1 MMLLV
6 NITDHTTLHCSHQQH
21 MKLNCIASRRPGVWF
36 GYYFIRSEKII
47 LIHNL
52 FIGLPQ
58 SNRIGIQLFST
69 SISVLLAR
77 ASPPL
82 SPRLIDPPPD
92 DDTEDDLMLLLM
104 EEVDLIEEILELGLN
119 DFDEIRELIGD
130 ELFFELVKLD
140 AVELLSSDLTL
151 ASSSTSGSSTFSS
164 SSSISLLFLR
174 FLSLEDCSRGICRSS
189 LTTSLSYL
197 KQ

>member
-1 MMLLV
+1 MK
-6 NITDHTTLHCSHQQH
+6 LHCS
-21 MKLNCIASRRPGVWF
+21 ASRRPGVWF
-36 GYYFIRSEKII
+36 GHYFIRSEKII

-69 SISVLLAR
+69 SISVLLAS

-82 SPRLIDPPPD
+82 SPCLVDPPPD

-119 DFDEIRELIGD
+119 DFDDIRELIGD
-130 ELFFELVKLD
+130 ELFFELVKLE